1 MTRRRLELLPE
12 KLPAPPPRSDGG
24 PRQRALASLSRL
36 AAVAAAA
43 ATIGGCK
50 DKGGPIGFGVVDPMP
65 APAKCN
71 GLATSIHV
79 TAHWKDADTIE
90 VVLAKPG
97 MVGAR
102 YSSEKP
108 DVSGGRLV
116 AAEIKPETA
125 SVRVKPEVE
134 SIAVRIEA
142 TCPAGPESVL
152 VTVTIAPGDAGT
164 DAGRALSLRIVDEA
178 R

>member
-12 KLPAPPPRSDGG
+12 VLPAPPAQNDGG

-36 AAVAAAA
+36 VAVAAAA
-43 ATIGGCK
+43 ATLGGCK

-65 APAKCN
+65 VPAKCN
-71 GLATSIHV
+71 GLAASIHV
-79 TAHWKDADTIE
+79 TARWKDADTIE

-97 MVGAR
+97 MTGAT

-116 AAEIKPETA
+116 GAEIKPETA

-134 SIAVRIEA
+134 AIAVRIQA

-152 VTVTIAPGDAGT
+152 VTVTIAPGDGSP
-164 DAGRALSLRIVDEA
+164 DAGRALSLRIVDAA